1 VDEGTTTRIRL
12 PESLN
17 DLQSYQERHQHT
29 VPQFGHQNLDSFS
42 TNKTSTTHLSGS
54 ATTTYWPVEH
64 RQTSFVPPE
73 VAKNHIGMSLS
84 RRVHS
89 RSRELTVGFVIRPT
103 NDSNIPQLMSG
114 SQTSFLIDDLRS
126 LHAQPIKANQTA
138 GDAQMLVK
146 APQALPMIRPST
158 KRPLIRH

>member
-1 VDEGTTTRIRL
+1 MDEGTTTRIRL

-64 RQTSFVPPE
+64 RQTTFVPPE
-73 VAKNHIGMSLS
+73 AAKHHITSECRFQGGSIPAHASLPS
-84 RRVHS
+84 AS
-89 RSRELTVGFVIRPT
+89 SSG

-114 SQTSFLIDDLRS
+114 SQTSVLNDDLRS
-126 LHAQPIKANQTA
+126 LNPFKRIKPPA
-138 GDAQMLVK
+138 MLK
-146 APQALPMIRPST
+146 CS
-158 KRPLIRH
+158 